1 MATIPTFEALRSS
14 AVTALAAGVAT
25 DVDIATGG
33 AKTLTVSILNSG
45 ANPITALSVATIP
58 VTLAGN
64 ARSITTGIPLA
75 AAGRL
80 TITLVDEPCTT
91 LRLTLTS
98 AVGSSA
104 TIEAVGQ

>member
-1 MATIPTFEALRSS
+1 VATIPTFEALRSS
-14 AVTALAAGVAT
+14 SVTALAAGVAT
-25 DVDIATGG
+25 DVDIDTGG
-33 AKTLTVSILNSG
+33 AKALTVSILNSG

-58 VTLAGN
+58 VALAGN
-64 ARSITTGIPLA
+64 ARAITTG
-75 AAGRL
+75 
-80 TITLVDEPCTT
+80 DEPCTT

>member
-14 AVTALAAGVAT
+14 AVTTLAAGVAT

-64 ARSITTGIPLA
+64 ARAISTGIPLA
-75 AAGRL
+75 ASGRL

-98 AVGSSA
+98 TVGSSA